1 MRRITFFTLSVLA
14 VAVVLLLTGWGTG
27 TTRGKRGR
35 GNRQAA
41 GRSEYEDGRVLS
53 KTREAY
59 PEREVM
65 VREGLPSD
73 AQPEE
78 RTLPVGVRV
87 ACYVFFVA
95 VVVEAS
101 AVLGAVIAVGMEYLG
116 GWPDTWWL

>member
-1 MRRITFFTLSVLA
+1 
-14 VAVVLLLTGWGTG
+14 
-27 TTRGKRGR
+27 
-35 GNRQAA
+35 
-41 GRSEYEDGRVLS
+41 LS

-101 AVLGAVIAVGMEYLG
+101 AVLGAVIAVGMEYLV

>member
-101 AVLGAVIAVGMEYLG
+101 AVLGAVFAVGMEYLV